1 MTAVLADRRELTR
14 SLSAFAAFQ
23 QAHFY
28 LPSPHN
34 CTRVEGGAG
43 LAELN
48 DASHFH
54 DRRFFPPLCKAS
66 GLFMVRIHAGKAL
79 SVLVKHG
86 EASEPGPPNV
96 HFGCFN
102 KQVILKSEETQS
114 VGAQNQLLAVESS
127 AGVFERLHAA

>member
-23 QAHFY
+23 QGHFY

-43 LAELN
+43 LAELS

-54 DRRFFPPLCKAS
+54 DRRFLLPLCKTG
-66 GLFMVRIHAGKAL
+66 GLVVIRVPSNKGFA
-79 SVLVKHG
+79 VLVKQSHLPVIVFSTLVFSVCCEFPSFHLRNTVEEVFSVLFILG
-86 EASEPGPPNV
+86 
-96 HFGCFN
+96 FQFN
-102 KQVILKSEETQS
+102 Y
-114 VGAQNQLLAVESS
+114 G
-127 AGVFERLHAA
+127 GVQR